1 MFLKRRLVAVVV
13 VAASQ
18 HRLCELKQWLFNVDL
33 WCRKSVRVIVQ
44 MIIIVSQ
51 KSFATTLH
59 DDVNRDTERA
69 SQSMM
74 LRGKKNVCTS
84 MGNTRN
90 SLALFMRSPTIPNTN
105 SRFLLFVNQMHVAKK
120 TPSSGL
126 QDGHQQRMES
136 VSSLSWGHWW
146 TDVLVCGSSCLFLS
160 PVSCGRMATQVQ
172 FFWRNVLWLRKLL
185 RKPRRKLQPLSQLPR
200 RLLRRLLRRSSL
212 LTSSEILRRL
222 VVQTTSRLHCA
233 DEKSCSSF

>member
-1 MFLKRRLVAVVV
+1 M
-13 VAASQ
+13 
-18 HRLCELKQWLFNVDL
+18 
-33 WCRKSVRVIVQ
+33 IVQ

-105 SRFLLFVNQMHVAKK
+105 SRFLLFVNRMHVAKK

-136 VSSLSWGHWW
+136 VSSLSWGH
-146 TDVLVCGSSCLFLS
+146 
-160 PVSCGRMATQVQ
+160 
-172 FFWRNVLWLRKLL
+172 
-185 RKPRRKLQPLSQLPR
+185 
-200 RLLRRLLRRSSL
+200 
-212 LTSSEILRRL
+212 
-222 VVQTTSRLHCA
+222 
-233 DEKSCSSF
+233 